1 MGFKGQICIWEGFSF
16 LSPQT
21 SCNGSLFSFPR
32 ALSLHPDFGT
42 GHFCFRT
49 KSSHGIWD
57 YSSIKAAGTAPDG
70 GTYIPILILSLFKP
84 SPLFIAGI
92 CFFSVGFQ
100 IWIYMMFF
108 NAERSERIWI
118 LLLSFLFTESCSQI
132 FMSRITNVHAML
144 AQRVTPAEHTARRV
158 KRNRKRTTHGLL
170 SLIFLTSIRCCFLG
184 STPKR
189 RWERGTGRLSLC

>member
-1 MGFKGQICIWEGFSF
+1 MGLLEHKGGWDC
-16 LSPQT
+16 
-21 SCNGSLFSFPR
+21 
-32 ALSLHPDFGT
+32 T
-42 GHFCFRT
+42 G
-49 KSSHGIWD
+49 W
-57 YSSIKAAGTAPDG
+57 

-189 RWERGTGRLSLC
+189 RWERGTGRLFLTMLTGVNWGIIFHWRIFTRTPLIQRESNRLGLYVGSRERRNCS